1 MCFVARCAYA
11 FVFKVLVFK
20 VLEHVATLYFG
31 VSSELQRCKRPCAV
45 KMYALALKRVVTLK
59 VHLFHEEQKDRNA
72 WTMRNTVSTCI
83 NDLELDHTW
92 CWRY

>member
-11 FVFKVLVFK
+11 FVFQVLVFK

-59 VHLFHEEQKDRNA
+59 VHYFTRN
-72 WTMRNTVSTCI
+72 RRCI
-83 NDLELDHTW
+83 NAETHWFRLDQRLIKLQIGSIR
-92 CWRY
+92 WR

>member
-59 VHLFHEEQKDRNA
+59 VYLFHEEQKVYKCGD
-72 WTMRNTVSTCI
+72 TLVSFGSKV
-83 NDLELDHTW
+83 D
-92 CWRY
+92 